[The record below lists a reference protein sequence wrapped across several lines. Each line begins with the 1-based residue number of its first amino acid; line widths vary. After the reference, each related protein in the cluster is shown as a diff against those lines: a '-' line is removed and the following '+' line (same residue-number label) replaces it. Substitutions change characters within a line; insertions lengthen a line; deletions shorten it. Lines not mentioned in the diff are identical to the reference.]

1 MCKKFH
7 YATAQSPLGQALY
20 TALNLPLIDFGTNL
34 VITHGEINQR
44 LDAFAAAMAELPSPW
59 RCARIIRYLPK
70 ALIDAIY
77 KPIARNRYRIFGR
90 YDACLIPDCVLTL
103 EPQRSGNIRKL
114 MRTGENRGNY
124 GGLRDNEW
132 REGLRAA
139 ELAERRKMA
148 GDGAYMAVSPI
159 DPRHIR
165 HPLNASK
172 IKVLC
177 WILAQFKLPF
187 GDFWVPVDADGVA
200 CSPNHLHVG

>member
-70 ALIDAIY
+70 ALKDAIY
-77 KPIARNRYRIFGR
+77 KLIARNRYRIFGR

-103 EPQRSGNIRKL
+103 EPAEKREYPEID
-114 MRTGENRGNY
+114 ENR
-124 GGLRDNEW
+124 
-132 REGLRAA
+132 
-139 ELAERRKMA
+139 
-148 GDGAYMAVSPI
+148 
-159 DPRHIR
+159 
-165 HPLNASK
+165 
-172 IKVLC
+172 
-177 WILAQFKLPF
+177 
-187 GDFWVPVDADGVA
+187 
-200 CSPNHLHVG
+200 